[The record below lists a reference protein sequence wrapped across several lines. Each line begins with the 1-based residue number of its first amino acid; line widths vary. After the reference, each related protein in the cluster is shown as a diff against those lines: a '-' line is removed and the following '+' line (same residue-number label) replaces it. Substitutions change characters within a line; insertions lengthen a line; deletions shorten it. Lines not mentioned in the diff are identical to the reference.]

1 MTQAS
6 EIKQKLEEISIE
18 SEKTQLVSLTYRK
31 DEIMDLLAAL
41 NKALNENA
49 HKSLSDQAK
58 NDLSLKREKLSSE
71 LTSIDDEL
79 FDLEKKYGEFK
90 RAKVVV

>member
-1 MTQAS
+1 MD
-6 EIKQKLEEISIE
+6 
-18 SEKTQLVSLTYRK
+18 LVS
-31 DEIMDLLAAL
+31 AL

-49 HKSLSDQAK
+49 HKNLSDQAK
-58 NDLSLKREKLSSE
+58 NDLQLKREKLSSE

-90 RAKVVV
+90 RPKVAIPQKTSTPEKEVEAPE

>member
-1 MTQAS
+1 MD
-6 EIKQKLEEISIE
+6 
-18 SEKTQLVSLTYRK
+18 LVS
-31 DEIMDLLAAL
+31 AL

-49 HKSLSDQAK
+49 HKNLSDQVK
-58 NDLSLKREKLSSE
+58 NDLQLKREKLSSE

-90 RAKVVV
+90 KPKVNVPQKTSKAESVEEAP

>member
-1 MTQAS
+1 
-6 EIKQKLEEISIE
+6 
-18 SEKTQLVSLTYRK
+18 
-31 DEIMDLLAAL
+31 MDLLSAL

-49 HKSLSDQAK
+49 HKNLTDQSK
-58 NDLSLKREKLSSE
+58 NDLQLKREKLSSE

-90 RAKVVV
+90 RPKVVVKETIDSDFQVEHESKSSSPVVI